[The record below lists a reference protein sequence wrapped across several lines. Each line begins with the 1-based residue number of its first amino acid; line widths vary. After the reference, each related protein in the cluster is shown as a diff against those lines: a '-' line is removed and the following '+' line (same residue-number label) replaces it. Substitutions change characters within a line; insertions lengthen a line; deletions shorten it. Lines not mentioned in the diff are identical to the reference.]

1 MNSKFNNF
9 PAQKISDFKKT
20 KEWFKKNIDSVDS
33 SGFFLDEGIRAS
45 FKNRKINYDLYNGK
59 VDIKDV
65 LAVINPNDI
74 KGLNTQ
80 EKLQHYPIAVP
91 RINVLLGEELK
102 RRFDY
107 RVILTNP
114 DSVSLK
120 EENKLNMFKEHIMN
134 FLETNYKE
142 KELEAKL
149 KDLEEYSEY
158 HWQDYREALAN
169 NILRHLYQEQK
180 LDLIFNEGFLDA
192 LIAGEEYYIA
202 EIVSG
207 EPVLRRINTNS
218 VFWLRSGFSNKIDD
232 SDLIVIDEYWSPGR
246 IVDTYYDQLKSSEID
261 YLQTSFAE
269 GGGDPFKAKNTE
281 PPFILAESSED
292 INVINS
298 LVDMA
303 AQGHTLNSSMDAYGN
318 LRVLRVFWRSFRKVK
333 NVKFYDEFGDEQYEI
348 YPDSYEPDE
357 SKGESATTL
366 WINEWLEGTKIG
378 DDIYVNLRPKPIQY
392 GKLDNPSYCHPGITG
407 RTYSI
412 ATNQTV
418 SLMDRLK
425 AYQYLYDVT
434 FDRLN
439 KLIAN
444 NKGKV
449 LNMDFSAIP
458 EEWEPE
464 QWFTYLSTMNIA
476 VKDSF
481 RESAKGSSV
490 GKIVGN
496 LGRGGDHT
504 YIDLDQSQGIQNYI
518 GLLEF
523 IKQQMTEISGVTDQ
537 RLGQIEN
544 RETIGGVERSI
555 TQSSNIT
562 EWYFFQHEKI
572 KLEALRLLLD
582 TAKIAY
588 KDKSKKVQ
596 YILDEQSIQMLNID
610 GDDLSS
616 HEYGLVLTTSSKSL
630 ELDQTIQQ
638 GAYALMQR
646 GELELST
653 LLDVFAST
661 SLSEKRKKIEKK
673 EKAKSEEDA
682 RRFNEDLEAR
692 TAAEE
697 KSYNLEI
704 MKLELEDLKNQRD
717 NLTKLQTSIPEDNS
731 LDREKFE
738 ADKTYKEK
746 EFSEKKRQFD
756 EKLKVEYKKLAQP
769 KTSK

>member
-1 MNSKFNNF
+1 
-9 PAQKISDFKKT
+9 
-20 KEWFKKNIDSVDS
+20 
-33 SGFFLDEGIRAS
+33 
-45 FKNRKINYDLYNGK
+45 
-59 VDIKDV
+59 
-65 LAVINPNDI
+65 
-74 KGLNTQ
+74 
-80 EKLQHYPIAVP
+80 
-91 RINVLLGEELK
+91 
-102 RRFDY
+102 
-107 RVILTNP
+107 
-114 DSVSLK
+114 
-120 EENKLNMFKEHIMN
+120 MFKEHIMN